1 MRNILAKSS
10 VLLTFCLEIISKI
23 LWYMRLPESFGKG
36 KKLFL
41 KLAYDLAI
49 LPHSFLYFFGVYN
62 EKPALYVRS

>member
-1 MRNILAKSS
+1 
-10 VLLTFCLEIISKI
+10 
-23 LWYMRLPESFGKG
+23 MRLPESFGKG